1 MLAQSKVQKEDDYA
15 ARLKEVEDDDKDRN
29 SDLTATSRE
38 KRSREC
44 VLCKTVSVGAVRGLL
59 DFFSKLLDSG
69 PVNGYLLDLV
79 TVCTVRADTG
89 RHIDLTFR
97 RAANCGNELTVSFSG
112 TRGRM

>member
-44 VLCKTVSVGAVRGLL
+44 VLCETASVGAVRGLL
-59 DFFSKLLDSG
+59 DFLSELLDSG
-69 PVNGYLLDLV
+69 PVDGYLLDLV
-79 TVCTVRADTG
+79 TV
-89 RHIDLTFR
+89 
-97 RAANCGNELTVSFSG
+97 VSFSG